1 MKRNA
6 TAIMPVRIK
15 IPLEEVQKLEFV
27 FKADKS
33 DYAPILARKE
43 FESKESI
50 PIKEDLGNEGFVVK
64 LRLEAEETAKF
75 PADKVY
81 MDTMMLLADGIVPET
96 NIVCIEDIKETLFS
110 QVMFDD

>member
-15 IPLEEVQKLEFV
+15 IPLAEVRELAFI

-33 DYAPILARKE
+33 DYAPVLARRE
-43 FESKESI
+43 FVTKESI

-96 NIVCIEDIKETLFS
+96 NIVCIEDIKETLFG
-110 QVMFDD
+110 QEMCDD